1 MEHCLKKDVN
11 SVKKKTEKKINEKAF
26 DIRDTNYLLD
36 TDLVA
41 LMKMSFLRW
50 LNEYS
55 GNTFTKSAFD
65 FLQTDIMDDKQEEK
79 GKTLL
84 FLLLE

>member
-26 DIRDTNYLLD
+26 DIRDTNYLFD
-36 TDLVA
+36 TDLVT

-55 GNTFTKSAFD
+55 GNTFTKSTFD

-84 FLLLE
+84 FYY